1 MTVMDAKPPL
11 PRPPAT
17 LDLRWRFARWVVV
30 AVLAALV
37 ALAFRGYLSPVAVLD
52 FANLRLC

>member
-1 MTVMDAKPPL
+1 MSTMESEPPVS
-11 PRPPAT
+11 RPPAT
-17 LDLRWRFARWVVV
+17 LDLRWRLARWVVV
-30 AVLAALV
+30 AVLAALL